1 MFQNTQT
8 TLDGLGTDSR
18 NETDAVSAVALPV
31 KKMEKQI
38 NEEVRRMMGDLF
50 GCLETELVSF
60 IAYYEKMDSLWV
72 IVTAYI

>member
-8 TLDGLGTDSR
+8 TLDGLGIDSKTETDSVS
-18 NETDAVSAVALPV
+18 TAVVPL

-50 GCLETELVSF
+50 GCLEPELVSF
-60 IAYYEKMDSLWV
+60 IAYYEKMDSL
-72 IVTAYI
+72 

>member
-8 TLDGLGTDSR
+8 TLDGLGTDSKS
-18 NETDAVSAVALPV
+18 EADTTSTAALPL

-50 GCLETELVSF
+50 GCLEAELVSF
-60 IAYYEKMDSLWV
+60 IAYYEKMDSL
-72 IVTAYI
+72 